1 MTQTVNTAMREAFA
15 TVSVAKGQK
24 IEGSAEL
31 ILSALKRKVGVTKR
45 QTMWSVQRGKNR
57 V

>member
-1 MTQTVNTAMREAFA
+1 MTESVNTAMREAFA
-15 TVSVAKGQK
+15 NISVPRGQK

-31 ILSALKRKVGVTKR
+31 IVSALKRKVGVTKR
-45 QTMWSVQRGKNR
+45 KTMWSVQRGKNR

>member
-1 MTQTVNTAMREAFA
+1 MTHTVNTAMREAFA
-15 TVSVAKGQK
+15 NITVPKGQK
-24 IEGSAEL
+24 LEGSAAL
-31 ILSALKRKVGVTKR
+31 VLSALKRKVGITKR